1 MAQIKKDTTLRKAIL
16 QAAITGQ
23 LISTVVEPVETTGGE
38 SLPLAA
44 AGKPSS
50 ATPSAGRWTS
60 SADRRRGNRPW

>member
-50 ATPSAGRWTS
+50 ATPSAGTS
-60 SADRRRGNRPW
+60 PLKKSPK